1 MSRLSGSRL
10 LLKDKE
16 RRFQNR
22 PWFSSSGMILRVVLA
37 SSLALGL
44 GFARAQEPTAAPLSE
59 SPRSPEP
66 STSSISREV
75 KEIYEKSGKAV
86 VKIRGTDQHGE
97 LSGTGFFID
106 PAGTLY
112 TAFSVGGD
120 TENLT
125 VEFDGKVYPA
135 RVMMADLRS
144 GIAILKADIATPAL
158 PIGKSDTMEVAT
170 PVMTIGYPLDL
181 PSTPSF
187 GMVAGFDRKFLGRY
201 FCTTHVRVNLPTQ
214 RGEAGAPLLNFKGEV
229 IGILVAQIESGS
241 ACYALPIDA
250 AEKIRNDFIR
260 FGEARHGWVGIN
272 VAAAE
277 KPIEGSTAQ
286 MTEIMKDTPA
296 FGSGVQPGDILL
308 QVGKTKVHQPEDVI
322 DASFFITAGDSV
334 PITVLRGNDRLIFE
348 MKADCHPLSPCAPKA
363 ATLNPNQSMPLQM
376 DATRRTP

>member
-1 MSRLSGSRL
+1 MTLRLV
-10 LLKDKE
+10 
-16 RRFQNR
+16 F
-22 PWFSSSGMILRVVLA
+22 A
-37 SSLALGL
+37 SSLALGIA
-44 GFARAQEPTAAPLSE
+44 FVRAQDTTPAPVSEPSRTQ
-59 SPRSPEP
+59 EP

-86 VKIRGTDQHGE
+86 VKIRGTDQHGD

-125 VEFDGKVYPA
+125 IEFDGKTYPA

-158 PIGKSDTMEVAT
+158 PIGKSETMEMAT

-187 GMVAGFDRKFLGRY
+187 GMVAGFDRKFLERY

-229 IGILVAQIESGS
+229 IGILVAQIENGS

-260 FGEARHGWVGIN
+260 FGEARHGWVGIY

-277 KPIEGSTAQ
+277 KPVEGSTAQ
-286 MTEIMKDTPA
+286 LTEIMKDTPA
-296 FGSGVQPGDILL
+296 FGSGVQAGDILL
-308 QVGKTKVHQPEDVI
+308 QVGKTPVHQPEDVI
-322 DASFFITAGDSV
+322 DASFYITAGDTV
-334 PITVLRGNDRLIFE
+334 PITVIRGAEKKTFE
-348 MKADCHPLSPCAPKA
+348 VQADFHPQSHHAPLFASPGQNG
-363 ATLNPNQSMPLQM
+363 LPLQI
-376 DATRRTP
+376 DSTRRTP